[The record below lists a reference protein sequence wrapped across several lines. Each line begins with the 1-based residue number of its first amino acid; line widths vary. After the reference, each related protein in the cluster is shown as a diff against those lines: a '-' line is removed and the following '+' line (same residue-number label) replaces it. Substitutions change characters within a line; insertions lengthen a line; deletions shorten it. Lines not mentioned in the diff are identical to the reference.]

1 MNKTKCKKRHEPKKD
16 CQLETQSHILSA
28 RKEYYFLCEDGKM
41 LHCRDLLCDVIVN
54 RSISR
59 LAFQGPQ
66 FFQVQYLVLDSGVSK
81 KRGQGR
87 GHGLSF
93 FLENAVLGLGLG
105 LGLG

>member
-16 CQLETQSHILSA
+16 CQLETQSHILLA

-41 LHCRDLLCDVIVN
+41 LHCTDLLCVVIVY

-59 LAFQGPQ
+59 LAFQAPQ
-66 FFQVQYLVLDSGVSK
+66 FFQVQYLVFDPGVSK
-81 KRGQGR
+81 KRGQSRGR
-87 GHGLSF
+87 GLSF
-93 FLENAVLGLGLG
+93 FLKNAGLGLG